1 MSAKKMSGIY
11 ELEVFSVFLEQYELK
26 DKNLKIKNWV
36 NNFGTPLC
44 RTMNES
50 VEQRLLRS
58 EEQDSANLTSRIW
71 TESKK
76 IWRVAF
82 PGMVARV
89 TSFGIIVVTQFFL
102 GHIGELQLAAYAIEQ
117 TFFVRF
123 VMGIM
128 IGMSSATETL
138 CGQAFGAAQY
148 HMLGI
153 YLQRSWIVD
162 HTLTTILLPLFIF
175 ATPILKLIGQEEDIA
190 TAAGKISLWFIPF
203 LYNFVFDLTMQMYL
217 QSQMK
222 NCIIGWFSAISF
234 VIHVFL
240 SWFFVIKLDW
250 GINGAMG
257 ALNISA
263 WLILIGQFVYIFG
276 GWCPNTWKGF
286 TTAAFSDLL
295 PVVKLSISSGFMLC
309 LELWYNS
316 VLVLVAGYMKNA
328 AVAISAFSICLNVS
342 AWQLMICLAFLAAA
356 SVRVSNELG
365 RGDAKAAKFAIK
377 VVLFTSICIGVVFWI
392 LALIFGREISYIFTE
407 SEEVADT
414 VSDLSVPLSFTL
426 LFNSIQ
432 PVLSGITVG
441 SGQQSI
447 VAYINLGSYYGV
459 GIPLGVVLGYVA
471 HLQVK
476 GLWIGMLCG
485 VLTQT
490 IILSCLIWKTNWD
503 EQVKKASQRLNHL
516 FLNPSKSEGSS
527 SNS

>member
-1 MSAKKMSGIY
+1 
-11 ELEVFSVFLEQYELK
+11 
-26 DKNLKIKNWV
+26 
-36 NNFGTPLC
+36 
-44 RTMNES
+44 MNES

-123 VMGIM
+123 VMGILLRTLVQFC
-128 IGMSSATETL
+128 SST
-138 CGQAFGAAQY
+138 CGW
-148 HMLGI
+148 I
-153 YLQRSWIVD
+153 Y
-162 HTLTTILLPLFIF
+162 
-175 ATPILKLIGQEEDIA
+175 E
-190 TAAGKISLWFIPF
+190 
-203 LYNFVFDLTMQMYL
+203 
-217 QSQMK
+217 
-222 NCIIGWFSAISF
+222 
-234 VIHVFL
+234 
-240 SWFFVIKLDW
+240 
-250 GINGAMG
+250 
-257 ALNISA
+257 
-263 WLILIGQFVYIFG
+263 
-276 GWCPNTWKGF
+276 
-286 TTAAFSDLL
+286 
-295 PVVKLSISSGFMLC
+295 
-309 LELWYNS
+309 
-316 VLVLVAGYMKNA
+316 NA

>member
-1 MSAKKMSGIY
+1 M
-11 ELEVFSVFLEQYELK
+11 
-26 DKNLKIKNWV
+26 D
-36 NNFGTPLC
+36 
-44 RTMNES
+44 ES

-58 EEQDSANLTSRIW
+58 EEQDPANLTSRIW

-89 TSFGIIVVTQFFL
+89 TSFGIIVVTQLFL

-123 VMGIM
+123 VMGI
-128 IGMSSATETL
+128 L
-138 CGQAFGAAQY
+138 
-148 HMLGI
+148 
-153 YLQRSWIVD
+153 
-162 HTLTTILLPLFIF
+162 
-175 ATPILKLIGQEEDIA
+175 
-190 TAAGKISLWFIPF
+190 
-203 LYNFVFDLTMQMYL
+203 
-217 QSQMK
+217 MK
-222 NCIIGWFSAISF
+222 NRIIGWFSAISF

-263 WLILIGQFVYIFG
+263 WLIVIGEFAYIFG

-316 VLVLVAGYMKNA
+316 ILVLVAGYMKNA

-342 AWQLMICLAFLAAA
+342 AWQFMICLAFLAAA

-377 VVLFTSICIGVVFWI
+377 VVLFTSICIGVVP
-392 LALIFGREISYIFTE
+392 
-407 SEEVADT
+407 VNK
-414 VSDLSVPLSFTL
+414 VL
-426 LFNSIQ
+426 LH
-432 PVLSGITVG
+432 
-441 SGQQSI
+441 
-447 VAYINLGSYYGV
+447 INLGSYYGV
-459 GIPLGVVLGYVA
+459 GIPLGVVLGYVVIFKSRQPTPFLHFFSDIVFRRGSGFVDWNA
-471 HLQVK
+471 VWSTNADNYL
-476 GLWIGMLCG
+476 
-485 VLTQT
+485 
-490 IILSCLIWKTNWD
+490 ILPHMED
-503 EQVKKASQRLNHL
+503 
-516 FLNPSKSEGSS
+516 
-527 SNS
+527 